1 MSDIA
6 DITII
11 GAGVVGL
18 AIAAQVARRDKEVYV
33 LEKNGTFGQESSSR
47 NSGIVNSGIYYPLNS
62 LRRELCIAGN
72 QILGEIA
79 GRNEIGYKKLGKLTV
94 ATNEDEAKE
103 LQMLFEGDR
112 RNGVKDSRMLS
123 RQEIKELEPDIE
135 GMAALL
141 SPSTAIIDP
150 HGLMKYFKDKAQGEG
165 AQIVYKTEVIGIKK
179 QASGY
184 RVAVENGAGGYSF
197 LTKIIINCAGLN
209 CSKMA
214 ELAGIDIA
222 KAGYRLHY
230 CKGEY
235 FNLKS
240 NRGRSIRRVIYPAPS
255 TRRTGSGMR
264 ITPVMD
270 GRMRLGPN
278 AFYVDKID
286 YSVNS
291 GHKQGFYDSTRK
303 ILPWIDYEDLEPEM
317 AGIRP
322 KLGGGFRDFIIQDE
336 CKKGLPG
343 FINLIGI
350 ESSGLTASPGIAR
363 YVANLIEQRYLL
375 K

>member
-1 MSDIA
+1 MSDLA

-18 AIAAQVARRDKEVYV
+18 AVAAHLANENKEVYV

-47 NSGIVNSGIYYPLNS
+47 NSGIVNSGIYYPQNS

-72 QILGEIA
+72 RIIRQMAE
-79 GRNEIGYKKLGKLTV
+79 RNEIAYKKLGKLTV

-103 LQMLFEGDR
+103 LQRLLEGDR
-112 RNGVKDSRMLS
+112 RSGITDSIILS
-123 RQEIKELEPDIE
+123 RDQIKELEPDIE
-135 GMAALL
+135 GVAALL

-150 HGLMKYFKDKAQGEG
+150 HGLMKYFIDKAQSKG
-165 AQIVYKTEVIGIKK
+165 AQIVYKTEVTGIEKL
-179 QASGY
+179 ASGY
-184 RVAVENGAGGYSF
+184 KVTVADSSGESSF
-197 LTKIIINCAGLN
+197 STKILINCAGLN
-209 CSKMA
+209 CSKIAGM
-214 ELAGIDIA
+214 AGIDIDR
-222 KAGYRLHY
+222 AGYRLRY

-235 FNLKS
+235 FSLKN
-240 NRGRSIRRVIYPAPS
+240 NRGRAVRRLIYPAPS
-255 TRRTGSGMR
+255 TKRTGSGVR
-264 ITPVMD
+264 VTPDMD

-278 AFYVDKID
+278 AYYVDKID
-286 YSVNS
+286 YSINS
-291 GHKQGFYDSTRK
+291 EHKQNFYDSAK
-303 ILPWIDYEDLEPEM
+303 KVLPWIENDDLEPEM

-322 KLGGGFRDFIIQDE
+322 KLGGGFRDFIIRDE
-336 CKKGLPG
+336 SDKGRPG

-363 YVANLIEQRYLL
+363 YVGNLIEKRRLL